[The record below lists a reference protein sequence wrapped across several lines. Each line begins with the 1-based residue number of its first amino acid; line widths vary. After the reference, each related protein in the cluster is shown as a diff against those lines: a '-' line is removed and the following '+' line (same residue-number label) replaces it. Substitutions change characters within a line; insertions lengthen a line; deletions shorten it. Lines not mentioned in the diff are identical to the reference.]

1 MVAPPGNPVTVSV
14 TLPVLPV
21 RVSVA
26 VMVSL
31 AAPENTS
38 GAAFERDTERDPP
51 LLPVPPLAD
60 PPQPDKPATHNDNA
74 AKHSFLK
81 VILKEILDESV
92 R

>member
-1 MVAPPGNPVTVSV
+1 
-14 TLPVLPV
+14 VLPV

-38 GAAFERDTERDPP
+38 GAAFERDTEILPPP
-51 LLPVPPLAD
+51 LPDPLLAD
-60 PPQPDKPATHNDNA
+60 PPQAEKLATHNDNA
-74 AKHSFLK
+74 AKHSILK
-81 VILKEILDESV
+81 VISKGILDESV